1 MSQHIKSVQVFP
13 GIQPLRPESNPA
25 RPGLHVEATKHL
37 SQYDTNGDPAHLET
51 AIQES
56 KRAVDMTPH
65 HDPNWPHQAGFLAF
79 LYIHRYEKAG
89 STRDRQA
96 GLELLRQI
104 ADDENYS
111 SRFHNLGVLYYHTYE
126 ETGNV
131 ADLQAAISQFQEYR
145 NRTAISDLHR
155 ACRIEALQIAHRK
168 STDAVPDLSSALQL
182 LKRSLAAA
190 PDHPEEACRT
200 RALALTH
207 QDLYSRSADQ
217 THLDLAIG
225 KYQEALKMTSKNLLD
240 AVYCLDGLA
249 TVYYDKYLSTRDMDY
264 MKKSILEYQ
273 RALDL
278 LLAIFPDKAHEHQNE
293 ALKHKVSYIQS
304 GSRDDIDRAISQYQK
319 GFDLLPENHPYRGDL
334 LDCLVKAYSDK
345 YHREYQS
352 IKSCQR
358 VIAEYQK
365 ALRIT
370 PIHEPCT
377 NDVLIES
384 PKSETESRSTDDV
397 EEAKLMEASITAYQK
412 WFWDSCRYYA

>member
-1 MSQHIKSVQVFP
+1 
-13 GIQPLRPESNPA
+13 
-25 RPGLHVEATKHL
+25 
-37 SQYDTNGDPAHLET
+37 
-51 AIQES
+51 
-56 KRAVDMTPH
+56 
-65 HDPNWPHQAGFLAF
+65 
-79 LYIHRYEKAG
+79 
-89 STRDRQA
+89 
-96 GLELLRQI
+96 
-104 ADDENYS
+104 
-111 SRFHNLGVLYYHTYE
+111 
-126 ETGNV
+126 
-131 ADLQAAISQFQEYR
+131 
-145 NRTAISDLHR
+145 
-155 ACRIEALQIAHRK
+155 
-168 STDAVPDLSSALQL
+168 
-182 LKRSLAAA
+182 
-190 PDHPEEACRT
+190 
-200 RALALTH
+200 
-207 QDLYSRSADQ
+207 
-217 THLDLAIG
+217 
-225 KYQEALKMTSKNLLD
+225 MTSKNSLD

-249 TVYYDKYLSTRDMDY
+249 TVYYDKYLSTRDMGY
-264 MKKSILEYQ
+264 MKTSILEYQ